1 MLPKNQEKAF
11 SAFYGSAHHNAVLDE
26 KTTLLIHLATA
37 MAVGCIPW
45 MEHYFGVAKE
55 QNIRD
60 EEIGAVQSIVMAVSA
75 GRVRAVRGLLRGVA
89 FGTFLLR

>member
-37 MAVGCIPW
+37 MAVGCIP
-45 MEHYFGVAKE
+45 
-55 QNIRD
+55 
-60 EEIGAVQSIVMAVSA
+60 
-75 GRVRAVRGLLRGVA
+75 
-89 FGTFLLR
+89 